1 MLKTITLLC
10 FSLMCT
16 LPLVAQDDLM
26 SILEESNDD
35 SETRIVSATF
45 KSTRLVNGHTT
56 EMRPSG
62 VLEFIISHRFGR
74 LNEGVGQLFGLDD
87 SQVRIA
93 LEYGIWDKLN
103 VGFGRSSV
111 GKILDGFL
119 KYQVLR
125 QTKSGKMVPIS
136 LTAFTSVAVATG
148 PGAFL
153 ESSIDNKFSQRLSYS
168 YQLLAARKMNSNLSL
183 QVMPTMIHRNY
194 VFTTEDPNDVFALGF
209 GGRYKLTNRL
219 TLNAEYYHQLA
230 EHSDE
235 YYNSFSIGFDIET
248 GGHVFQL
255 HLTNSRSMIEKG
267 FVAETSGRWADGAI
281 HYGFNISRVFNLKAK
296 K

>member
-111 GKILDGFL
+111 GK
-119 KYQVLR
+119 
-125 QTKSGKMVPIS
+125 MV
-136 LTAFTSVAVATG
+136 F
-148 PGAFL
+148 
-153 ESSIDNKFSQRLSYS
+153 
-168 YQLLAARKMNSNLSL
+168 
-183 QVMPTMIHRNY
+183 
-194 VFTTEDPNDVFALGF
+194 
-209 GGRYKLTNRL
+209 
-219 TLNAEYYHQLA
+219 
-230 EHSDE
+230 
-235 YYNSFSIGFDIET
+235 
-248 GGHVFQL
+248 
-255 HLTNSRSMIEKG
+255 
-267 FVAETSGRWADGAI
+267 
-281 HYGFNISRVFNLKAK
+281 
-296 K
+296 

>member
-1 MLKTITLLC
+1 
-10 FSLMCT
+10 
-16 LPLVAQDDLM
+16 M
-26 SILEESNDD
+26 SILEDSNDD
-35 SETRIVSATF
+35 SETREVTATF

-194 VFTTEDPNDVFALGF
+194 VFTAEDPNDVFALGF

-267 FVAETSGRWADGAI
+267 FVAETSGRWSDGAI